1 MSKKKRKRNEKTKK
15 TQHPPVKNGNAWA
28 GCPPW
33 QFKQSALDFRVEF
46 PEQGKRCGAGRKRL
60 SFPLVPTGSGCW
72 ACDAAGCRCTWCSMV
87 ASVCFMFSG
96 RYSWEVEGCLSFANS
111 KESSWALKLILGDW
125 QAGKKEA
132 LVTKPFTTVHECVN
146 GQISFIVS

>member
-1 MSKKKRKRNEKTKK
+1 MLFYLTCVRMGRLRPGLKSGNWSLSHSPASHTLLVCSHLAPSLCREGKVFLHCHRVKKSAGIFVEQLDCNLFFFKNKCNVKKEKKKKRKNKK

-60 SFPLVPTGSGCW
+60 SFPLVPTGSGC
-72 ACDAAGCRCTWCSMV
+72 
-87 ASVCFMFSG
+87 
-96 RYSWEVEGCLSFANS
+96 
-111 KESSWALKLILGDW
+111 
-125 QAGKKEA
+125 
-132 LVTKPFTTVHECVN
+132 
-146 GQISFIVS
+146 